1 VVGPVD
7 PEPIDTGCEVRTLES
22 RLDPR
27 SSEYERNHTA
37 YRELVD
43 VLRERQGV
51 AIDGGPGRARAIE
64 RHLGRGKILVRDRID
79 CVTDDG
85 TAFLELSTLSGYGQY
100 DDAAPGAG
108 IVTGIGVVHDVP
120 YVFIANDATVKGGS
134 LLPTSIKKH
143 VRAQQIADENDL
155 GVIYLVDSGGAFLPL
170 QDEIF
175 PDKDH
180 FGGSFYRQARMSAR
194 GLPQLSVVLGGCTAG
209 GAYVPA
215 LSDEVIMV
223 EGIGRI
229 FLGGPP
235 IVKAALGEIIE
246 ADDLGG
252 AALHTRK
259 SGVSDY
265 LAMDEREAYG
275 KLRELCLATNQRRLG
290 ERSGGSNECAPE
302 PPAHDPAQIYGIVS
316 ADDRI
321 PFEVLEIVARLA
333 DGSKFSA
340 FKPEWGESI
349 VCGFARIWGHQVGVI
364 ANQGIIFSESAL
376 KATHFIEL
384 CEQRRI
390 PLLFLQN
397 TSGYMV
403 GRDSEIA
410 GIAKHGAKMVSAV
423 ANATVPK
430 YTVLIGGSYG
440 AGNYG
445 MCGRGFEPRFLFAW
459 PNSRI
464 ATMSAQTAQTVL
476 VDIRLAGMKGGDTTD
491 EEVAALRAEVAAQY
505 ETQSDPYYATSRLWD
520 DGLIDPL
527 HTRDALGLCLALAA
541 RQDAPARG
549 PGIVYRM

>member
-1 VVGPVD
+1 MRR
-7 PEPIDTGCEVRTLES
+7 IQS
-22 RLDPR
+22 KLDPT
-27 SSEYERNHTA
+27 SERFSENHRFNAGEAQT
-37 YRELVD
+37 
-43 VLRERQGV
+43 LRERQQW
-51 AIDGGPGRARAIE
+51 AIDGGPGRERSIE
-64 RHLGRGKILVRDRID
+64 RHLSRGKVMVRDRID
-79 CVTDDG
+79 MVIDEG
-85 TAFLELSTLSGYGQY
+85 TAFMELSPLAGWGQY
-100 DDAAPGAG
+100 GDEVPGAG
-108 IVTGIGVVHDVP
+108 IVTGIGLVHGVP
-120 YVFIANDATVKGGS
+120 WMFIANDATVKGGS
-134 LLPTSIKKH
+134 LVPMAIKKH
-143 VRAQQIADENDL
+143 VRAQDIALENDL

-180 FGGSFYRQARMSAR
+180 FGGSFFRQARLSAA

-246 ADDLGG
+246 PDDLGG
-252 AALHTRK
+252 AQLHTYT

-265 LAMDEREAYG
+265 IARTEREAYG
-275 KLRELCLATNQRRLG
+275 KLREICETTARRRIDARQGWCDWTPDAEPSAYDTG
-290 ERSGGSNECAPE
+290 EL
-302 PPAHDPAQIYGIVS
+302 YGVIS

-321 PFEVLEIVARLA
+321 PFEAIEIIARLV
-333 DGSKFSA
+333 DGSRFHE
-340 FKPEWGESI
+340 FKPDWGESI
-349 VCGFARIWGHQVGVI
+349 VAGFARIHGHLVGII
-364 ANQGIIFSESAL
+364 ANNGIIFSEAAL

-403 GRDSEIA
+403 GRDSEA
-410 GIAKHGAKMVSAV
+410 GGIAKNGAKMVAAV

-445 MCGRGFEPRFLFAW
+445 MCGRGFQPRFLFAW

-464 ATMSAQTAQTVL
+464 ATMSAETAETVL
-476 VDIRLAGMKGGDTTD
+476 VDIRLAGLKAEETTD
-491 EEVAALRAEVAAQY
+491 EHIAELRAEVRRQY
-505 ETQSDPYYATSRLWD
+505 ETQSNPYYATSRLWD
-520 DGLIDPL
+520 DGLIEPTQ
-527 HTRDALGLCLALAA
+527 TRDVLGLCLALAA
-541 RQDAPARG
+541 RQDEPAPG
-549 PGIVYRM
+549 PGLVYRM

>member
-1 VVGPVD
+1 MRVL
-7 PEPIDTGCEVRTLES
+7 ESRIDTGSARYAENRAA
-22 RLDPR
+22 
-27 SSEYERNHTA
+27 YEGILAT
-37 YRELVD
+37 
-43 VLRERQGV
+43 LRERQEWAV
-51 AIDGGPGRARAIE
+51 SGGPGRSKSIE
-64 RHLGRGKILVRDRID
+64 RHLARGKVLVRDRID
-79 CVTDDG
+79 LVTDDG
-85 TAFLELSTLSGYGQY
+85 TPFLELSTLSGYGQY
-100 DDAAPGAG
+100 GDAAPGAG
-108 IVTGIGVVHDVP
+108 IVTGIGIVHGVP
-120 YVFIANDATVKGGS
+120 YVFVANDATVKGGS
-134 LLPTSIKKH
+134 LLPVSIKKH
-143 VRAQQIADENDL
+143 VRAQDIALENGL

-170 QDEIF
+170 QDDIF

-180 FGGSFYRQARMSAR
+180 FGGSFYRQARLSAA

-223 EGIGRI
+223 DGIGRI

-246 ADDLGG
+246 PDDLGG
-252 AALHTRK
+252 AVLHTRT

-265 LAMDEREAYG
+265 LATAEREAYG
-275 KLRELCLATNQRRLG
+275 KLREICATTNQRRMTDRPG
-290 ERSGGSNECAPE
+290 WMDVADPE
-302 PPAHDPAQIYGIVS
+302 PPAFDPAEIYGIVS

-321 PFEVLEIVARLA
+321 PFEATEIIARLV
-333 DGSKFSA
+333 DGSRFSP

-349 VCGFARIWGHQVGVI
+349 VCGFARVWGHLVGVI
-364 ANQGIIFSESAL
+364 ANDGIIFSESAL

-384 CEQRRI
+384 CEQRRV

-403 GRDSEIA
+403 GRDSEA
-410 GIAKHGAKMVSAV
+410 GGIAKNGAKMVSAV

-445 MCGRGFEPRFLFAW
+445 MCGRGFNPRFLFAW

-464 ATMSAQTAQTVL
+464 ATMASETAQTVL
-476 VDIRLAGMKGGDTTD
+476 VDIRLAGMKGKDTTD
-491 EEVAALRAEVAAQY
+491 EQVAALRAEVAEQY
-505 ETQSDPYYATSRLWD
+505 DTQSDPYYATSRLWD
-520 DGLIDPL
+520 DGLIDPI
-527 HTRDALGLCLALAA
+527 HTRDVVGLCLALAA
-541 RQDAPARG
+541 RQDEPALG

>member
-1 VVGPVD
+1 M
-7 PEPIDTGCEVRTLES
+7 
-22 RLDPR
+22 
-27 SSEYERNHTA
+27 
-37 YRELVD
+37 
-43 VLRERQGV
+43 
-51 AIDGGPGRARAIE
+51 
-64 RHLGRGKILVRDRID
+64 RDRID
-79 CVTDDG
+79 LVIDRH
-85 TAFLELSTLSGYGQY
+85 TAFLELSTLSGFGQY
-100 DDAAPGAG
+100 DNTAPGAG
-108 IVTGIGVVHDVP
+108 IVTGIGIVHGVP
-120 YVFIANDATVKGGS
+120 WVFIANDATVKGGS
-134 LLPTSIKKH
+134 LLPVSIKKH
-143 VRAQQIADENDL
+143 VRAQEIAAENGL

-180 FGGSFYRQARMSAR
+180 FGGSFYRQARLSAM

-246 ADDLGG
+246 PDDLGG
-252 AALHTRK
+252 AVLHTRT

-265 LAMDEREAYG
+265 LAASEREAYG
-275 KLRELCLATNQRRLG
+275 KLREICETVSQRRID
-290 ERSGGSNECAPE
+290 ERQGWIDFASPE
-302 PPAHDPAQIYGIVS
+302 PPAFDAEEIYGIIS

-321 PFEVLEIVARLA
+321 PFDATEIIARIV
-333 DGSKFSA
+333 DGSRFA
-340 FKPEWGESI
+340 PFKPEWGESI
-349 VCGFARIWGHQVGVI
+349 ICGFARVWGHQVGVI
-364 ANQGIIFSESAL
+364 ANNGIIFSDAAL

-403 GRDSEIA
+403 GSDSEAA

-445 MCGRGFEPRFLFAW
+445 MCGRGFNPRFLFAW

-464 ATMSAQTAQTVL
+464 ATMSAETAQTVL
-476 VDIRLAGMKGGDTTD
+476 VDIRLAGLKGAETSD
-491 EEVAALRAEVAAQY
+491 EQVAAMRAEVAEQY
-505 ETQSDPYYATSRLWD
+505 ETQSNPYYATSRLWD
-520 DGLIDPL
+520 DGLIDPVD
-527 HTRDALGLCLALAA
+527 TRDCLGLCLALAA
-541 RQDAPARG
+541 RQDEPAAG
-549 PGIVYRM
+549 PPLVYRM

>member
-1 VVGPVD
+1 VNRI
-7 PEPIDTGCEVRTLES
+7 ESRIDTGSASFADNTAAYRTLS
-22 RLDPR
+22 QRLRSEQQTAVNGGPR
-27 SSEYERNHTA
+27 
-37 YRELVD
+37 
-43 VLRERQGV
+43 RERSIQ
-51 AIDGGPGRARAIE
+51 
-64 RHLGRGKILVRDRID
+64 RHLSRGKHMVRDRISM
-79 CVTDDG
+79 VTDEG
-85 TAFLELSTLSGYGQY
+85 TPFLEFSTLAGHGQY
-100 DDAAPGAG
+100 NDEVPGAG
-108 IVTGIGVVHDVP
+108 IVTGVGVVHGVP
-120 YVFIANDATVKGGS
+120 WVFIANDATVKGGS
-134 LLPTSIKKH
+134 LVPMAIKKH
-143 VRAQQIADENDL
+143 VRAQEIALENGL

-180 FGGSFYRQARMSAR
+180 FGGSFYRQARLSAQ

-235 IVKAALGEIIE
+235 IVKAALGEIID

-252 AALHTRK
+252 AALHTQT

-265 LAMDEREAYG
+265 MVSTEREAYG
-275 KLRELCLATNQRRLG
+275 KLREICETTNQRRSDGRQGWLSWT
-290 ERSGGSNECAPE
+290 EPEAPAY
-302 PPAHDPAQIYGIVS
+302 PAEELHGIVS
-316 ADDRI
+316 ADDRV
-321 PFEVLEIVARLA
+321 PFDATEIIARLV
-333 DGSKFSA
+333 DGSRFAA

-349 VCGFARIWGHQVGVI
+349 VCGFARVWGHMVGII
-364 ANQGIIFSESAL
+364 ANNGIIFSESAL
-376 KATHFIEL
+376 KAAHFIEL

-403 GRDSEIA
+403 GVDSEKG
-410 GIAKHGAKMVSAV
+410 GIAKNGAKMVAAV

-445 MCGRGFEPRFLFAW
+445 MCGRGFNPRFLFAW

-464 ATMSAQTAQTVL
+464 ATMAADTAETVL
-476 VDIRLAGMKGGDTTD
+476 VDIRLGGMKGAETTD
-491 EEVAALRAEVAAQY
+491 EQIAEIRSEIRGQY
-505 ETQSDPYYATSRLWD
+505 EKQSDPYYATSRLWD
-520 DGLIDPL
+520 DGLIDPV
-527 HTRDALGLCLALAA
+527 HTRDALGLCLTLAA
-541 RQDAPARG
+541 RQDEPERG